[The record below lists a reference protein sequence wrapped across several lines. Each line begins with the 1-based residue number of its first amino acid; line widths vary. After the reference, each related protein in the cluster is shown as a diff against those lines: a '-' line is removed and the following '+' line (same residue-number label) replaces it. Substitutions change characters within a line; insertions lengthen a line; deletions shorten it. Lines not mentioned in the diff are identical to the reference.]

1 MSDRI
6 RRMLRARQDAMLA
19 MAQANRPIDLDRY
32 REGIQEQLAQAILAD
47 QMSPIPLGEERL
59 ARMYGPLLGQS
70 MSREL
75 LDRYAAQQQ
84 RTLQNQMSDG
94 ENKELMSPMISS
106 IMQLDR

>member
-19 MAQANRPIDLDRY
+19 MAQANRPIDLDY
-32 REGIQEQLAQAILAD
+32 AREGIREQLEQAILAD

-75 LDRYAAQQQ
+75 LDRYAAQQR
-84 RTLQNQMSDG
+84 RTLQDEMAQG
-94 ENKELMSPMISS
+94 ENRELMSPMISS
-106 IMQLDR
+106 VMQLDR